1 MIDEKRLIEDLI
13 DKKYQLVMSIREEKI
28 LDSVIKVIDE
38 QPKVGEWIPCS
49 ERLPKLLERVLVYA
63 KYTGKKSKN
72 NFINN
77 DVIAT
82 NWRDKHGD
90 FVNMGIDYEV
100 IAWMPLPEPYKGDGK
115 Q

>member
-1 MIDEKRLIEDLI
+1 MIDEKRLIEKLN
-13 DKKYQLVMSIREEKI
+13 KNSIFKTITNAYGKNIYEI
-28 LDSVIKVIDE
+28 IDE
-38 QPKVGEWIPCS
+38 LPKVGEWIS
-49 ERLPKLLERVLVYA
+49 VKDRLPKLLERVLVYA
-63 KYTGKKSKN
+63 KYTGQKSKN